1 VNELS
6 VKYIKYR
13 IMLITVISGIGFF
26 GYLMLNYTVSSQNEA
41 KINQIQHVHF
51 PIVEEITRVQNDFQS
66 MRNLL
71 ANAIDLQDE
80 SLVDDAEE
88 KQARIKKS
96 FDKIRK
102 TDSGL
107 VSETKAIESVFDAY
121 SNSAITISRSL
132 IDAPDRLDVL
142 SEQIVIN
149 QALFTAVNNNLG
161 GLRDARYMAY
171 TDALTSAD
179 TTIHRAI
186 SLGVAFGIGAI
197 VFLSLISFV
206 IVKQVM
212 KAINE
217 SDQLKDEFLATVSH
231 ELRTPMNGVSG
242 SLQLM
247 SEAELDAE
255 TKGYLDL
262 AMQSTQEMMVMVN
275 DLLEYSEAKSSQ
287 LKLAEKPLNIKT
299 KLDELTQVYTDKC
312 QKKGVEFKSNVSG
325 KVDEY
330 IVCDE
335 GRLSYVLNILLDNAV
350 KFTNEGYVRL
360 DIDVSPANIGK
371 SWLTFNVS
379 DSGIGIAKE
388 NFELLF
394 KSFKQVDGS
403 FHRSHGGLGLG
414 LATSVLLVDAL
425 GGKIS
430 VDSMPNRGS
439 TFTFSIPVKKMSADQ
454 VKAEIAAQEQQ
465 EIEEMPVAAPVS
477 ASPVS
482 LVPDIVE
489 KDPGYKVLVVEDNL
503 VNQKILSAVLK
514 KFGYQVASANNGKE
528 AVDYLQETTVDAIL
542 MDCQM
547 PVMDGF
553 EATRKIRESELPSSN
568 VPIIAVTANALASD
582 RERCLKAG
590 MDDYIKKPIDKQ
602 LIKKRLEGYLPRGG
616 RQAS

>member
-1 VNELS
+1 
-6 VKYIKYR
+6 
-13 IMLITVISGIGFF
+13 MISGIGFF
-26 GYLMLNYTVSSQNEA
+26 GYLMLNYTVSSQNKA
-41 KINQIQHVHF
+41 KISQIQHVHF
-51 PIVEEITRVQNDFQS
+51 PILEEITRVQNDLLL

-71 ANAIDLQDE
+71 ANAIDLQDQL
-80 SLVDDAEE
+80 LVEDAEE

-96 FDKIRK
+96 FDDIRK
-102 TDSGL
+102 TDPGL
-107 VSETKAIESVFDAY
+107 MLEIKAVEMVFDAY
-121 SNSAITISRSL
+121 SKSAIEISRSL
-132 IDAPDRLDVL
+132 IEEPNRLDAL
-142 SEQIVIN
+142 SKQILVN
-149 QALFTAVNNNLG
+149 QSLFTSMNTNLG

-171 TDALTSAD
+171 SSALTSAD
-179 TTIHRAI
+179 VAIHRAI
-186 SLGVAFGIGAI
+186 SLGVAFGVGAI
-197 VFLSLISFV
+197 VFLSLISWI

-212 KAINE
+212 AAINK

-247 SEAELDAE
+247 DEADLDVE
-255 TKGYLDL
+255 TKRYLKI
-262 AMQSTQEMMVMVN
+262 AMQSTQEMMVMIN
-275 DLLEYSEAKSSQ
+275 DLLEYSEAKSRK
-287 LKLAEKPLNIKT
+287 LKLVEKPLNIKT
-299 KLDELTQVYTDKC
+299 KMDELTDIYTHQC
-312 QKKGVEFKSNVSG
+312 QEKGIEFQFDMSG
-325 KVDEY
+325 KVDEF
-330 IVCDE
+330 VLCDE
-335 GRLSYVLNILLDNAV
+335 DRLSYVLKILLDNAL
-350 KFTNEGYVRL
+350 KFTSEGYVRL
-360 DIDVSPANIGK
+360 DIKVAHASIGK

-414 LATSVLLVDAL
+414 LATSVLLVNAL

-430 VDSMPNRGS
+430 VDSMLNRGS
-439 TFTFSIPVKKMSADQ
+439 TFTFSIPVNKMSADQ
-454 VKAEIAAQEQQ
+454 VKAESDAQAQQ
-465 EIEEMPVAAPVS
+465 EAEKVSVATS
-477 ASPVS
+477 ASGANVS
-482 LVPDIVE
+482 LVPDIEE
-489 KDPGYKVLVVEDNL
+489 KKPGYKVLVVEDNL

-553 EATRKIRESELPSSN
+553 EATRKIRESELPSAK

-582 RERCLKAG
+582 RERCLSAG

-602 LIKKRLEGYLPRGG
+602 LIKKRLEGYLPNGG